1 MWLDATFLFLKLH
14 YTQSECSMSTLR
26 WSKQHTGYNMRTL
39 QQIREA
45 LKDRRLSVV
54 SEATGLHYNTLRQL
68 RDDEDH
74 SPSYDTVRKLNEYLE
89 ARENAAL

>member
-1 MWLDATFLFLKLH
+1 
-14 YTQSECSMSTLR
+14 
-26 WSKQHTGYNMRTL
+26 MRTL

-54 SEATGLHYNTLRQL
+54 ADATGLHYNTLRQL

-74 SPSYDTVRKLNEYLE
+74 SPSYDTVRKLDDYLE

>member
-1 MWLDATFLFLKLH
+1 
-14 YTQSECSMSTLR
+14 
-26 WSKQHTGYNMRTL
+26 MRTL